1 MDTSR
6 EGWTRLAVEECA
18 VTHGRHTN
26 SNAVKVNVS
35 IFFVRS
41 ASMVPSVVLT
51 GVRVAGS
58 CILPTS
64 ARLTADEELEGANNA
79 SLKLEDLLH
88 LAHSQ
93 SSWLRCLTFFTA
105 PRFSEAG
112 GSIPCVRMAPGA
124 FTTVLLGLWITSR
137 AVRPSREDFGQLQG
151 TEVAPPDDLQ
161 IREAGAAFLQGG
173 SESAGY
179 PHCDGLPGNGS
190 HVIDTPLVIRTSCTW
205 HGHPGLQVALKKPIS
220 FQGSLILMGE
230 IQITA
235 VQELDGPCF
244 MVFGSMTVMSA
255 NASFVGCRST
265 WQGESEAFLGKGG
278 GLFIERDFMVS
289 HSDVKFQSCRAP
301 RGGGLYTRG
310 FSQEASTVTFENCTA
325 ARNGGGAHVENSF
338 RQGPNSSAIF
348 RRCTADN
355 HGGLYASS
363 YVQEAGSSVVFEN
376 CSAVVRDGGGA
387 YLLNNFTQGRSSSA
401 VFRSCGA
408 RENGGGLYASSYMQ
422 EAGSS
427 AVFENCSAVLAGGG
441 ALVKNFTQGLNS
453 STIFRSCHARTEGG
467 GLFASSYQQEAD
479 SAAVFENCSA
489 NIGGG
494 ASVNGLLRQ
503 GPHSSTR
510 FRNCSAHGF
519 GAWAAEFQP
528 SDKMTPGS
536 RCCLRVFDYQQDVG
550 SSAVFEDCDAN
561 HEIEGAKL
569 WGARD
574 NANGDGGCVYV
585 GTRYGGAGS
594 AGSFT
599 QGPNSSAHF
608 RSCMAWKY
616 GGCLRA
622 VHYQQDIGSS
632 AVFEDCSAN
641 DIGGGAHVVQN
652 FTQRPSS
659 FVHFRSCRATSRGGA
674 LVVENYEQDGGSA
687 VFENCSANGTKSE
700 GGAVFVGNI
709 YNKLGSFTQGS
720 NSAVHF
726 RSGRATERCLRA
738 LHYQQGVGSSAVFE
752 HCIVDG
758 EGESDMGGG
767 GAFLSNNFTQGP
779 NSSVHFRRCR
789 STKRG
794 DLAAAVFVDRGLI
807 ADNYQQDVSSSAV
820 FEDCVAADDGG
831 GAHVSSNFTQ
841 GPNSSVHFRRCRS
854 TKHGGGIS
862 VAGYQQKADSV
873 AFFEN
878 CSADRGEGGG
888 LQTSDLDANG
898 SMHFKTCRAE
908 LGGGLMISQG
918 GAVHH
923 RGSLVFEACNA
934 RNGGGLHSNAG
945 QGHFANLRFDA
956 CDAGVVGAAFSAI
969 ADDGAAMEVRME
981 ELWLLNAGRSNSKDF
996 EVSGALKLGSTHLS
1010 SESSFGVYVSVRDLL
1025 VEDVMNCTKTPTC
1038 TFFANTSQSAGFLCP
1053 LGTGVVDFNAS
1064 EEFGCFACKPG
1075 STQVQTTTNRSCS
1088 PCPDGALLCLAGE
1101 LKMTRG
1107 LMVEL
1112 ENVSRS
1118 FHCPNEAS
1126 CPGGHVSQGR
1136 VQAAMC
1142 EDGYRGQGC
1151 TSCSDGHAMADNSV
1165 FSCTA
1170 CSKDRRIQV
1179 VQWITFLSQRAFLFA
1194 LGAFSALGA
1203 KKAGDLKQS
1212 SIYLNQLMA
1221 FATISNTILAA
1232 VLQTKTAKDIKSEAA
1247 NFFFNAAAHTAEAAS
1262 GQGSLRSASSQCL
1275 LSYVGYEKT
1284 LWGAHLL
1291 EVVVAAGLMSSL
1303 SLMKDFRAALIAGI
1317 NCFLP
1322 AIAAD
1327 FGKYFVCFR
1336 LQPSDDLYCPFIPGF
1351 AGLAGATQVAVGL
1364 TVFMVAALWTWLSLS
1379 RSEEDPPPSHVVFL
1393 TSKYQPRYA
1402 LFETERLIRKTL
1414 FTFIGALLPIS
1425 SPALQMGCL
1434 GMVVWVALFLYC
1446 LYQPYHTPEWNW
1458 IEICLLFVAMLMI
1471 LSVSTL
1477 LANEFHWGH
1486 SVPTQQSIIFTTA
1499 AVAAVAS
1506 AIMTFRV
1513 MQELVREQRQDSI
1526 LCLLALQSCIDF
1538 RVSR

>member
-1 MDTSR
+1 
-6 EGWTRLAVEECA
+6 
-18 VTHGRHTN
+18 
-26 SNAVKVNVS
+26 
-35 IFFVRS
+35 
-41 ASMVPSVVLT
+41 
-51 GVRVAGS
+51 
-58 CILPTS
+58 
-64 ARLTADEELEGANNA
+64 
-79 SLKLEDLLH
+79 
-88 LAHSQ
+88 
-93 SSWLRCLTFFTA
+93 
-105 PRFSEAG
+105 
-112 GSIPCVRMAPGA
+112 MAPAA
-124 FTTVLLGLWITSR
+124 FTVVLLGLWITSR
-137 AVRPSREDFGQLQG
+137 AVRPSREDFAQLQE
-151 TEVAPPDDLQ
+151 TEVAPPDDRR

-173 SESAGY
+173 SDPAGY

-190 HVIDTPLVIRTSCTW
+190 HVIDRPLVIRTSCTW

-220 FQGSLILMGE
+220 FQGSLVLMGE

-235 VQELDGPCF
+235 VQELDGF
-244 MVFGSMTVMSA
+244 H
-255 NASFVGCRST
+255 
-265 WQGESEAFLGKGG
+265 
-278 GLFIERDFMVS
+278 GLWEHDGDVRER
-289 HSDVKFQSCRAP
+289 QL
-301 RGGGLYTRG
+301 RGL
-310 FSQEASTVTFENCTA
+310 QK
-325 ARNGGGAHVENSF
+325 HV
-338 RQGPNSSAIF
+338 
-348 RRCTADN
+348 
-355 HGGLYASS
+355 
-363 YVQEAGSSVVFEN
+363 
-376 CSAVVRDGGGA
+376 
-387 YLLNNFTQGRSSSA
+387 
-401 VFRSCGA
+401 
-408 RENGGGLYASSYMQ
+408 
-422 EAGSS
+422 
-427 AVFENCSAVLAGGG
+427 AGG
-441 ALVKNFTQGLNS
+441 
-453 STIFRSCHARTEGG
+453 
-467 GLFASSYQQEAD
+467 
-479 SAAVFENCSA
+479 
-489 NIGGG
+489 
-494 ASVNGLLRQ
+494 
-503 GPHSSTR
+503 
-510 FRNCSAHGF
+510 
-519 GAWAAEFQP
+519 
-528 SDKMTPGS
+528 
-536 RCCLRVFDYQQDVG
+536 CLRVFAYQQDVA
-550 SSAVFEDCDAN
+550 SSAVFEDCDVKQWN
-561 HEIEGAKL
+561 V
-569 WGARD
+569 WGA
-574 NANGDGGCVYV
+574 AVSSSSTGDGGCVYA
-585 GTRYGGAGS
+585 GTKYGGS
-594 AGSFT
+594 ASMGSFT
-599 QGPNSSAHF
+599 QGPNSSVHF
-608 RSCMAWKY
+608 RRCMAAKH
-616 GGCLRA
+616 GGCLQALRF
-622 VHYQQDIGSS
+622 QQDIGSA

-641 DIGGGAHVVQN
+641 NMGGGAHVVEN

-659 FVHFRSCRATSRGGA
+659 FVHFRSCRATSRGGG

-687 VFENCSANGTKSE
+687 VFENCSANDTKSE
-700 GGAVFVGNI
+700 GGAVFVGNM
-709 YNKLGSFTQGS
+709 YGNLGSFTQGS
-720 NSAVHF
+720 NSSVHF
-726 RSGRATERCLRA
+726 RSGRATERGGCLRA
-738 LHYQQGVGSSAVFE
+738 LRYQQGVGSSAVFE

-758 EGESDMGGG
+758 GGESDIGGG

-779 NSSVHFRRCR
+779 NSSVHFRSCR

-794 DLAAAVFVDRGLI
+794 GGLI
-807 ADNYQQDVSSSAV
+807 AANYQQDVSSSAV
-820 FEDCVAADDGG
+820 FEDCLAADDGG

-841 GPNSSVHFRRCRS
+841 GPNSSAHFRRCRA
-854 TKHGGGIS
+854 TKHGGGLS
-862 VAGYQQKADSV
+862 VAGYQQNAGSM

-888 LQTSDLDANG
+888 LQTRDLDANG

-908 LGGGLMISQG
+908 LGGGLMIAQC

-934 RNGGGLHSNAG
+934 RNGGGLYSNAG

-956 CDAGVVGAAFSAI
+956 CDAEVVGAAFSAI

-996 EVSGALKLGSTHLS
+996 EVSGTLKLGSTHVG
-1010 SESSFGVYVSVRDLL
+1010 SESSFGVYISARDLL
-1025 VEDVMNCTKTPTC
+1025 LEDVMNCTKTPTC
-1038 TFFANTSQSAGFLCP
+1038 TFFANTSRSAGFLCP
-1053 LGTGVVDFNAS
+1053 LGTGVVDFDAS

-1101 LKMTRG
+1101 LRMTRG

-1126 CPGGHVSQGR
+1126 CPGGHVAKGR
-1136 VQAAMC
+1136 VQVAMC
-1142 EDGYRGQGC
+1142 EEGYRGQGC

-1165 FSCTA
+1165 FSCSA
-1170 CSKDRRIQV
+1170 CSQDRRMQV
-1179 VQWITFLSQRAFLFA
+1179 VQWITFLSQRSFLFA

-1232 VLQTKTAKDIKSEAA
+1232 ILQTKTAKDIKSEAA

-1303 SLMKDFRAALIAGI
+1303 SFMKDFRVALIAGI

-1327 FGKYFVCFR
+1327 FGKYLVCFR
-1336 LQPSDDLYCPFIPGF
+1336 LQPSDGLHCPFIPGF
-1351 AGLAGATQVAVGL
+1351 PGLAGATQVAVGL

-1425 SPALQMGCL
+1425 SSPALQMGCL
-1434 GMVVWVALFLYC
+1434 GMVVWMSLFLYC

-1513 MQELVREQRQDSI
+1513 MQELVREHRQ
-1526 LCLLALQSCIDF
+1526 AAK
-1538 RVSR
+1538 